1 MEVYD
6 GVEKWNN
13 SHHYT
18 DYSSFQTKSAI
29 HHRALFC
36 FSLNSMPC
44 QWNPMHCQCFT
55 LRQLWHRSDPMVH
68 LFHFTKEQKIT
79 LAKSKVG
86 LERQIG
92 SHANRWVP
100 EPRKEGEGSHSFI
113 SVSCEQL
120 TASLQAL
127 QEQITHLSSGDI
139 SADKEDMREIRENNI
154 CREAIFLLPHNQW
167 QSCSPGLL
175 RQLCLNKANA
185 ITITFILN
193 FLRICLVFFSAQ
205 SSFLFKSFFLISWS
219 VVKICWLS

>member
-1 MEVYD
+1 ME
-6 GVEKWNN
+6 
-13 SHHYT
+13 
-18 DYSSFQTKSAI
+18 
-29 HHRALFC
+29 
-36 FSLNSMPC
+36 
-44 QWNPMHCQCFT
+44 
-55 LRQLWHRSDPMVH
+55 
-68 LFHFTKEQKIT
+68 
-79 LAKSKVG
+79 
-86 LERQIG
+86 
-92 SHANRWVP
+92 SHALPMLYLETAVAQIWSHGSSIPFHKRAENHLGKKQSWVREANWLPCRWVP

-193 FLRICLVFFSAQ
+193 YLRICLVFFSAQ